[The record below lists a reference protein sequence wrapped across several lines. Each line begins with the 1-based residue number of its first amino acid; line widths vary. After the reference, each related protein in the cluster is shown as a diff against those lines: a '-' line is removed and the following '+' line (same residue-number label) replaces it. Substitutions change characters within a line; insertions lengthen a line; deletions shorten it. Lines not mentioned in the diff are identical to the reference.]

1 MVSAQRFLCRS
12 AVLPKRERDVIQRHL
27 REAHL
32 VAAGGAAG
40 PMPKQPLLS
49 KRGAGQPSVPSGAVE
64 GVHRQPPQFMLLR
77 VTLGLLA
84 IMAAYELVQFALG
97 SCQGYSGVAAF
108 ERSIIGQYFE
118 LWSVDPMRCQ

>member
-1 MVSAQRFLCRS
+1 
-12 AVLPKRERDVIQRHL
+12 
-27 REAHL
+27 
-32 VAAGGAAG
+32 
-40 PMPKQPLLS
+40 MPKQPLLS